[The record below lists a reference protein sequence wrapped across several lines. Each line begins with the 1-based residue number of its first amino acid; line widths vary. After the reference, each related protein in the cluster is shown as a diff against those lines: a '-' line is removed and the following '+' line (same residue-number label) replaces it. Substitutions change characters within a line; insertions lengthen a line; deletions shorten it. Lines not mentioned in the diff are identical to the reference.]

1 MSYTGMCAGCDVPRI
16 LTNKK
21 KFVVLCNRDCIKK
34 GFKMDIVLEILSDR
48 DFYLK
53 F

>member
-21 KFVVLCNRDCIKK
+21 KVRRFMQSIVSKK
-34 GFKMDIVLEILSDR
+34 VSKWILFSKYYPIAI
-48 DFYLK
+48 FI
-53 F
+53 